1 MLKIKE
7 GKVYNFLV
15 EKELTMPDNSRHFVF
30 VGPDNYKYL
39 VPEKRYYDYG
49 ISPGS
54 VIKCRVDRVNCKGE
68 VFLEPENP
76 WYKEGQSYDF
86 EVAGT
91 EERIDN
97 SGNKQIVTIVID
109 ESGNRI
115 PVPHDKSK
123 PFPDPGSKINLTV
136 ERITRGRIFLVSFS
150 RAVNDRKLV
159 TGRNYEFVIKKV
171 EKGMDD
177 EDYFVV
183 EDPYGNLHTIA
194 REFYEYY
201 GYSVGTRFIGKIIK
215 YNKNGDKTIE
225 PENPFY
231 KPGSVVRMKITG
243 FMENNINSSFTI
255 DLKDKFGFTH
265 CIETPV
271 RPGYGYVR
279 CRIVMIK
286 KGKPLLELL

>member
-1 MLKIKE
+1 MLKIRE
-7 GKVYNFLV
+7 GKEYNFLV
-15 EKELTMPDNSRHFVF
+15 EKELTMPDNSRHFIF
-30 VGPDNYKYL
+30 IGPDKNKYL
-39 VPEKRYYDYG
+39 VPQSRYSNYG
-49 ISPGS
+49 ISSGS

-76 WYKEGQSYDF
+76 WYKRGRSYDF

-97 SGNKQIVTIVID
+97 SGTSQIVTIVID

-115 PVPHDKSK
+115 PVPQAKSK
-123 PFPDPGSKINLTV
+123 PVPRSGSKISLTV
-136 ERITRGRIFLVSFS
+136 ERITKGRIYLVSVS
-150 RAVNDRKLV
+150 RAVNDRRLV
-159 TGRNYEFVIKKV
+159 PGRNYEFVI
-171 EKGMDD
+171 EKIERGMDD

-183 EDPYGNLHTIA
+183 KDPSGNLHTIA

-201 GYSVGTRFIGKIIK
+201 GYSVGTRFLGKIIK
-215 YNKNGDKTIE
+215 YNKNGEKTIE
-225 PENPFY
+225 PDNPFY
-231 KPGSVVRMKITG
+231 KPGSVVRMQITG
-243 FMENNINSSFTI
+243 FKENSINSSFTI

-271 RPGYGYVR
+271 RPESGYVR
-279 CRIVMIK
+279 CRITMIK

>member
-1 MLKIKE
+1 MLKIRE
-7 GKVYNFLV
+7 GKEYKFLV

-30 VGPDNYKYL
+30 IGPDNNKYL
-39 VPEKRYYDYG
+39 VPESRYSNYG

-76 WYKEGQSYDF
+76 WYKEGQSHDF

-97 SGNKQIVTIVID
+97 SGMRQIVIIVID

-115 PVPHDKSK
+115 AVPSDKSK
-123 PFPDPGSKINLTV
+123 PLPGSGSKINLTV
-136 ERITRGRIFLVSFS
+136 ERIAKGRIHLVSHS
-150 RAVNDRKLV
+150 RAVKDRNLIP
-159 TGRNYEFVIKKV
+159 GRNYEFVI
-171 EKGMDD
+171 EKIERGMDD
-177 EDYFVV
+177 EEYFIVK
-183 EDPYGNLHTIA
+183 DPYGNLHTIA

-201 GYSVGTRFIGKIIK
+201 GYSVGTTFIGKIIK
-215 YNKNGDKTIE
+215 YNKNGEKTIE

-231 KPGSVVRMKITG
+231 KPGSVIRMQITG
-243 FMENNINSSFTI
+243 FKENIINSSFTI

-271 RPGYGYVR
+271 RLESGYVH

-286 KGKPLLELL
+286 KGKPLLRLL